1 MICALDGSNMLTV
14 LRRLCG
20 HVSAAPSGVFRH
32 SRSRIRPPISPPPC
46 RNVRLE
52 ASAANFSG
60 IQPLSQTD
68 LGQIDAGA
76 GRGDSL
82 PPREHQAEQEGSH
95 LRSILVACAATY
107 TFQRRSCASLLEVRM
122 RRSVIVLAGLAV
134 ISIAAESTLNGQQQ
148 SSSLTVN
155 ATVSKNCTITTAP
168 VNFGAYDP
176 VAANATAPLD
186 GIGTITVTCTKG
198 AGVTL
203 ALNPGSNAQG
213 TTRRMSQGGTAH

>member
-1 MICALDGSNMLTV
+1 
-14 LRRLCG
+14 
-20 HVSAAPSGVFRH
+20 
-32 SRSRIRPPISPPPC
+32 
-46 RNVRLE
+46 
-52 ASAANFSG
+52 
-60 IQPLSQTD
+60 
-68 LGQIDAGA
+68 
-76 GRGDSL
+76 
-82 PPREHQAEQEGSH
+82 
-95 LRSILVACAATY
+95 
-107 TFQRRSCASLLEVRM
+107 M
-122 RRSVIVLAGLAV
+122 RRSLIVLAGLAV
-134 ISIAAESTLNGQQQ
+134 ISIAAESTLSGQQQ

-213 TTRRMSQGGTAH
+213 TTRRMSQGGTAHLIYELYTDPSHSTVWGDIGNNPQTIPPAPNRNPRTFTVYGRVAQAQDATVGGYTDTVVATVVF